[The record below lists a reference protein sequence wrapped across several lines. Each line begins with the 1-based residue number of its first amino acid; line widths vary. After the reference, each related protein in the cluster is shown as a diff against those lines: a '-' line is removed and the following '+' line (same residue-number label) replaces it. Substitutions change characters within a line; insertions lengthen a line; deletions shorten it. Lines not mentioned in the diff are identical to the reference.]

1 MGCAVLSGSVVPDFL
16 RLNGLEPTRF
26 LCPWGFSRQEYWS
39 GLPCPPPDFN
49 QYWDFITWP
58 TENSEETTSEFI
70 GLPLEGRLQ
79 LHHTNPTYAA
89 LPHPPPLYTTQ
100 VGMMLP
106 GKGMLAKLLVSTCRS
121 VSKCCCK
128 TVLRLRSWITSTSS
142 FSTAVRMLSTC
153 FCRAAFLSSNSMLDL
168 RSWRSSASRAE
179 DASPPKHR

>member
-1 MGCAVLSGSVVPDFL
+1 MLCLVAQSCLTVTEWTRAHQVPLSVGIL
-16 RLNGLEPTRF
+16 QAR
-26 LCPWGFSRQEYWS
+26 
-39 GLPCPPPDFN
+39 PPDFN
-49 QYWDFITWP
+49 QYWDSITWP
-58 TENSEETTSEFI
+58 TENSGETTSEFI

-79 LHHTNPTYAA
+79 PHHTNTNICSTSPAPTAF
-89 LPHPPPLYTTQ
+89 TTQ